1 MSLVITGARVI
12 DPNGERRV
20 DVRVADGVV
29 ATVAPSI
36 APDTGDHVIAADG
49 LVLTP
54 GFVDLHVHLR
64 EPGRE
69 EAETIET
76 GSRAA
81 ALGGFTAVVAMPNTD
96 PTQDCV
102 EVVDFVRRQ
111 GERAGLCDVRP
122 SGSITASRPPP
133 ARRACRR
140 RRG

>member
-1 MSLVITGARVI
+1 MTLLITNGRVI
-12 DPNGERRV
+12 DRNGERRV
-20 DVRVADGVV
+20 DVRIDGTSVTEV
-29 ATVAPSI
+29 GEALDPVGSDRVINAT
-36 APDTGDHVIAADG
+36 G
-49 LVLTP
+49 LVVSP

-111 GERAGLCDVRP
+111 GERAGLCDVYP
-122 SGSITASRPPP
+122 AGSITVLSLIHI
-133 ARRACRR
+133 
-140 RRG
+140 